1 MKSVLAMVLAA
12 GVSTAAI
19 SLPSAPPVTAIAT
32 AIDGA
37 AVPGVERAASFDRHM
52 ISADFTNLL
61 GVFIGTGATDAIAGA
76 VRSCLSTVLQAPAE
90 GGSLGPQA

>member
-19 SLPSAPPVTAIAT
+19 SLPSDPPGAGTPSTAETAAAPDVR
-32 AIDGA
+32 
-37 AVPGVERAASFDRHM
+37 RAASFDRPM
-52 ISADFTNLL
+52 ISADFTHLL

-76 VRSCLSTVLQAPAE
+76 IRSCLSTVLQGTIE
-90 GGSLGPQA
+90 GGGGPKA